1 MVPLETA
8 GSTITGDEE
17 ANGAAGSTPSVLSRT
32 NVTLPVTLRTG
43 TSHDDAGIETD
54 DEGQHDVEERTVAS
68 LQQSR
73 LTTNHEG
80 KAVED
85 KLRDLSETMQKE
97 EGVWDYKIVAESLVS
112 TESRGQELQAEIEGA
127 VNALLKLRKDP
138 GMKTHADRIHRELFF
153 MYRKRLDES
162 LVKVYL
168 NARVTPEE
176 FLEMTRMEKG
186 VFITQ
191 HDLHGRDK
199 MSELSDVVDFLK
211 NYVTNYHREYGYT
224 SQKYKDL
231 HEVVTAMY
239 KSIYSHEVGL
249 GRRT

>member
-1 MVPLETA
+1 MVPLDTA

-68 LQQSR
+68 LQQVEEAAPALVDHVAALLKTDDAILSPASQKI
-73 LTTNHEG
+73 TKE

-85 KLRDLSETMQKE
+85 ELRDLSETLQKE

-112 TESRGQELQAEIEGA
+112 TESRGQELQAEVEGA

-153 MYRKRLDES
+153 MYRERLDES

-176 FLEMTRMEKG
+176 FLEMMRMEKG
-186 VFITQ
+186 V
-191 HDLHGRDK
+191 
-199 MSELSDVVDFLK
+199 V
-211 NYVTNYHREYGYT
+211 Y
-224 SQKYKDL
+224 
-231 HEVVTAMY
+231 
-239 KSIYSHEVGL
+239 YS
-249 GRRT
+249 T